1 MLMATGTRYH
11 RSCGATWETVR
22 LDEQDR
28 RAVRRLA
35 LDGPGDAPILSDQ
48 DAAALSLEEALLTSA
63 LPNYGD
69 SALHA

>member
-1 MLMATGTRYH
+1 
-11 RSCGATWETVR
+11 VR